1 MLFDASTPD
10 TSAYMIAGYSI
21 FFVLSAVYLLS
32 IFVRTRNL
40 HRDLTTLESLQSEQ
54 EQEKQEK
61 PAVAAT
67 KLPAASRPKAKTKT
81 AAAKT
86 SKARKTQKK
95 TVTKK

>member
-40 HRDLTTLESLQSEQ
+40 HRDLATLESLQSEQ
-54 EQEKQEK
+54 EQQK
-61 PAVAAT
+61 PTPVAT
-67 KLPAASRPKAKTKT
+67 KLPAASKPKAKTRT